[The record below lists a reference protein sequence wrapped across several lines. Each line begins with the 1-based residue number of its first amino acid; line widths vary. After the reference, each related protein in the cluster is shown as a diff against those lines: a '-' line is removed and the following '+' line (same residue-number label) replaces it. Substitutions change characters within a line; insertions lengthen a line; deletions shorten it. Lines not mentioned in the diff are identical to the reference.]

1 MKRVLKGEL
10 PLHVDSGDELMNKE
24 QVTVKVRAMNKQKA
38 HQDCYKRP
46 IRVHHTAI
54 FLAKKVEDSML
65 QLTSD
70 PLPLT
75 LSNLDK
81 VNAAVKGRYRVSP
94 MLFHVYIKACL
105 LVLKSM

>member
-1 MKRVLKGEL
+1 VKRVLKGEL
-10 PLHVDSGDELMNKE
+10 PFRDGSVDELMNTNH
-24 QVTVKVRAMNKQKA
+24 VTVQIRAMDEPIAFK
-38 HQDCYKRP
+38 DCYKRP

-54 FLAKKVEDSML
+54 FLAKSIRDDVMM

-81 VNAAVKGRYRVSP
+81 VNAAVKGIHYV
-94 MLFHVYIKACL
+94 K
-105 LVLKSM
+105 